1 MLDEN
6 QLTTKQL
13 VLFTVVM
20 SFIVS
25 MIGTVLAL
33 GILGPVFGVGQD
45 SSTPFL
51 FNRPKILEKIIASD
65 RTPRQDELVVKAVED
80 ASPAV
85 VSVVASKDV
94 LVLEQFF
101 VDPFHNDPFFRQ
113 FFGDG
118 GSGFQIPQLRQ
129 KGTEK
134 QDVSAGTGLIVS
146 SDGLVVTNKHVVADT
161 QAEYMVLMNDG
172 SKKPGKVLARDQ
184 FQDLAIIKIE
194 GTNFPTVK
202 FGDSSGIKIGQTV
215 IAIGNAL
222 GEFRNTVSVGVISGL
237 QRSVVASGGISG

>member
-101 VDPFHNDPFFRQ
+101 VDPF
-113 FFGDG
+113 
-118 GSGFQIPQLRQ
+118 S
-129 KGTEK
+129 
-134 QDVSAGTGLIVS
+134 
-146 SDGLVVTNKHVVADT
+146 
-161 QAEYMVLMNDG
+161 
-172 SKKPGKVLARDQ
+172 
-184 FQDLAIIKIE
+184 
-194 GTNFPTVK
+194 
-202 FGDSSGIKIGQTV
+202 
-215 IAIGNAL
+215 
-222 GEFRNTVSVGVISGL
+222 
-237 QRSVVASGGISG
+237 